1 MKDLVILTYTN
12 VKAASNPVL
21 LELPI
26 IIPIL
31 LSTIVS
37 QLNPD
42 GDAEKRFRSANKKLT
57 DLHYDMK
64 YCL

>member
-21 LELPI
+21 IELPI

-37 QLNPD
+37 ELNSD
-42 GDAEKRFRSANKKLT
+42 GDTEKRFRSANRELL
-57 DLHYDMK
+57 DVQYDMEC
-64 YCL
+64 CL